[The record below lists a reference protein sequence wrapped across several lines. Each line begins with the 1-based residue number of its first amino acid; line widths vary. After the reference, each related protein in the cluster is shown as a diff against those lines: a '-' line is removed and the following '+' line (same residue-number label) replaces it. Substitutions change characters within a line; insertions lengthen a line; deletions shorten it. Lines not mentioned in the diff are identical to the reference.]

1 MTPNQ
6 LIQGVVGLVS
16 LPEVCIRISEMVDS
30 PYCSASDIGKV
41 ISKDAAL
48 TARLLRI
55 VNSAFYRLPSKV
67 ETVSRAITI
76 VGNRELKDLVLAATV
91 AGIFER
97 ISSELIDLDS
107 FWRHGIY
114 CGTLSRLIA
123 SKCRVLHD
131 ERLFV
136 AGLIHDI
143 GRLIIAYKLPEQAA
157 AALRLSEDKG
167 IDIEAAEDEVMGF
180 THSQVGAELMKAWN
194 LPDSHIC
201 ATLFHHH
208 PELAENFVL
217 EASIIHLAN
226 AITELAETGEQHTDS
241 LKNISAKV
249 WKMTA
254 IQPTDIERLL
264 LEARDQFIDALL
276 LFRPKGRRS
285 SSSYAA

>member
-6 LIQGVVGLVS
+6 LIQGVAGLVS

-30 PYCSASDIGKV
+30 PYCSASDMGKV

-55 VNSAFYRLPSKV
+55 VNSAFYRLPAKV

-76 VGNRELKDLVLAATV
+76 VGNRELRDLVLAATV

-97 ISSELIDLDS
+97 ISSELIDIDS

-143 GRLIIAYKLPEQAA
+143 GRLIMAYKIPEQAT
-157 AALRLSEDKG
+157 AALRYASDKNVS
-167 IDIEAAEDEVMGF
+167 IENAENEMIGF
-180 THSQVGAELMKAWN
+180 NHAEVGAELMKAWN
-194 LPDSHIC
+194 LPDSHIL
-201 ATLFHHH
+201 ATRFHHH
-208 PELAENFVL
+208 PEQAENYIL
-217 EASIIHLAN
+217 EASIINLAN
-226 AITELAETGEQHTDS
+226 AITDLAESGDQQIDGLH
-241 LKNISAKV
+241 KISSSV
-249 WKMTA
+249 WKITT
-254 IQPTDIERLL
+254 IRPTEIESLL